1 MGRKPKKKNLSVLVI
16 TCALVLFGNK
26 AIPEYIPVP
35 AEKSDSNYYEETSI
49 MQLRSRGQYG
59 RYITFAGKTK
69 SNSYVK
75 ENYLV
80 PSMSGGVKNRKYV
93 EYIYAIDCSNQTFNR
108 TKTMFSVHKW
118 RGRESW
124 MSIVG
129 DPIANEV
136 SNKYCRKR
144 ALLPKI
150 ERTPQIIKPVQCK
163 SDKGRRGSRSLE
175 IMYKK
180 KYPECR

>member
-1 MGRKPKKKNLSVLVI
+1 MNKKNLGFVLI
-16 TCALVLFGNK
+16 NCGLLLVGNE
-26 AIPEYIPVP
+26 ASSEYVPV
-35 AEKSDSNYYEETSI
+35 AEAKSDSNYYEDTSI
-49 MQLRSRGQYG
+49 MQLSSGGKYG

-69 SNSYVK
+69 NNSYVK

-80 PSMSGGVKNRKYV
+80 PSMSGGVNNRSHV

-124 MSIVG
+124 ISINK

-136 SNKYCRKR
+136 SNKYCGKITV
-144 ALLPKI
+144 LPKI
-150 ERTPQIIKPVQCK
+150 ERASQLIKPVTCK
-163 SDKGRRGSRSLE
+163 IEKGKKGHRALE
-175 IMYKK
+175 LMYKK
-180 KYPECR
+180 KYPECRS